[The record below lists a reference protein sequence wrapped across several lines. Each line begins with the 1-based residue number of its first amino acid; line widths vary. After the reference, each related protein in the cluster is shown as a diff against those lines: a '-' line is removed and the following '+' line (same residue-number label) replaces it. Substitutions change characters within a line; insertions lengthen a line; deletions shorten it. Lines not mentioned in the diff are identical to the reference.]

1 MSSETIKTNNDG
13 NEGGGKPPTNPVPR
27 ATTVGSEEEEEPL
40 VTYLSKP
47 KTSKDRQLS
56 WGDQQQQPSQSVPPI
71 PMSQETVNRL
81 TSTATTTPPRPAAVN
96 DATRASTFNT
106 ADRWIS
112 MVKNTQVQEEDEPYS
127 PLTPASTYMTTQ
139 RPLSDRP
146 PLLPNIEPPPP
157 KREIQTHVS
166 LADVRG
172 GNHEAEAI
180 ESIVYAMEK
189 LAHQNQQRDRGF
201 SVDSGTRILQNV
213 PDDATSFQQQQSPP
227 EKASDTR
234 SATSK
239 ASKISSAATSKHS
252 TTSEMHRRNKTME
265 STLFGLTQAMAAM
278 HRMEEGSNDGS
289 DNDDDD
295 DDIHHLNP
303 SATASQFDQSATL
316 VFRGKSDA
324 EKEEAKIQ
332 AHKHWGALKT
342 TLQMKAA
349 LSEDEE
355 RDLKMPLS
363 TIPSNSALTDMEEGH
378 SSGAL
383 GESNRTD
390 ENDDPK
396 KTDKRK
402 SKTKTKAKKKAMQ
415 QAGQGLV
422 SDAREFTQQRKSAL
436 RAYLWTLMLLVVPAI
451 GISFILFYLAG
462 NPPTGRIEDDSKL
475 VYDFETNTTI
485 LVNTNGEEFDAK
497 TASASWWILFLCVRQ
512 IITLSLAKMC
522 QTIIID
528 FFCVSTRIFVNTFGQ
543 FFTLFIIQSRGV
555 PFHMFFWSLWDLA
568 LLQGNTD
575 FAKHW
580 GQWQTYYFDNYLSIF
595 TQANPSGGIPG
606 EDWYRRLLIM
616 GIGVGLAISVKRVWV
631 GFMLGRKI
639 YRNYSE
645 DLAKLMKKLLLL
657 GRVAFVARDLS
668 RRSTRRKK
676 NFTGTIALENYG
688 FSEEQYNGLLRTGS
702 EDNLNNAQDFSA
714 PAPDSL
720 DQLMGR
726 VIEVND
732 PRDLSQAD
740 RNRINEYL
748 GAWED
753 PEKELGVE
761 DSISIDAILQFR
773 QSLSFLDNRFLF
785 SIAWGDTSTR
795 ESTIISSQEVY
806 HRLNV
811 LNPDTS
817 VLRFDVLALATVDES
832 GEIDPQLL
840 KDLIRL
846 LRPDR
851 EGYLTLLEFVKSVD
865 AVYREAKLLRAAV
878 HNSEKVDRAFENVIN
893 VIFYVTLGCIL
904 LSQSGVSPMA
914 LFISMSSFIL
924 AFAFVIGSAMS
935 KMFEGWLFILLQRP
949 YDIGDRIHV
958 SNVQVDTN
966 SDGSPGWIVKDV
978 TLFNTTLVYGVTNE
992 RATLSNSSMA
1002 NSRILNMAR
1011 SPNAQVFVFFKFS
1024 VEVEYEKVEVFQQ
1037 ALRKFVRARPREWA
1051 NFAAF
1056 RPTKIMA
1063 DLGYIEYITIL
1074 VHRESWQNVGAV
1086 NTSKAE
1092 VASFGLELSKKLDMR
1107 YKSPPLPVN
1116 LNMMQGE
1123 RALMPSMDSEPPKM
1137 VTQESSNKA
1146 AGHHVHSA
1154 SDLDSIMAMFEKD
1167 AK

>member
-1 MSSETIKTNNDG
+1 MSSETAKENNIG
-13 NEGGGKPPTNPVPR
+13 KEGGVKPPTNPAAR
-27 ATTVGSEEEEEPL
+27 ATTVGSEEEEPL
-40 VTYLSKP
+40 VTSLPKP
-47 KTSKDRQLS
+47 KTAKDRQLS

-71 PMSQETVNRL
+71 PVNQETVNRL
-81 TSTATTTPPRPAAVN
+81 ITTTTTTSTSPPRPAAVN

-106 ADRWIS
+106 TDRWIS
-112 MVKNTQVQEEDEPYS
+112 MVKHAQVQEEEEPYS
-127 PLTPASTYMTTQ
+127 PLTPASTYVTTQ
-139 RPLSDRP
+139 RPPSDRP
-146 PLLPNIEPPPP
+146 PLLPNIEPLPP
-157 KREIQTHVS
+157 KRDIQTHVS

-213 PDDATSFQQQQSPP
+213 PDDAAAFQQQQQQP
-227 EKASDTR
+227 EKGSDTR
-234 SATSK
+234 STTSK
-239 ASKISSAATSKHS
+239 ASKISSAAASKHS
-252 TTSEMHRRNKTME
+252 ATSEMHRRNKTME

-295 DDIHHLNP
+295 DVHHL
-303 SATASQFDQSATL
+303 SAPAMPSQFDRSATL

-324 EKEEAKIQ
+324 EKEEAKLQ

-342 TLQMKAA
+342 TLQMKAV
-349 LSEDEE
+349 LSENEE
-355 RDLKMPLS
+355 RDLKTPLS
-363 TIPSNSALTDMEEGH
+363 TIPSNSALTDMEEGQ

-383 GESNRTD
+383 GESSRTN
-390 ENDDPK
+390 ENDDLK
-396 KTDKRK
+396 KTDNRK
-402 SKTKTKAKKKAMQ
+402 SKTTAKAKKKAMK

-451 GISFILFYLAG
+451 GLSFILFYLAG

-475 VYDFETNTTI
+475 VFDFETNTTI
-485 LVNTNGEEFDAK
+485 LVNTDGEEFDAK

-512 IITLSLAKMC
+512 VITLSLAKMC
-522 QTIIID
+522 QAIIID

-606 EDWYRRLLIM
+606 ESWYRRLLIM
-616 GIGVGLAISVKRVWV
+616 GIGVGMAISVKRVWV

-676 NFTGTIALENYG
+676 NLTGTIALENYG
-688 FSEEQYNGLLRTGS
+688 FSEEQYLGLLRTGS
-702 EDNLNNAQDFSA
+702 EENLNNAQDFTA

-753 PEKELGVE
+753 PEKEMGVE

-817 VLRFDVLALATVDES
+817 VLRFDVLALATVNET

-878 HNSEKVDRAFENVIN
+878 QNSEKVDRAFENVIN

-966 SDGSPGWIVKDV
+966 SDGSPGWIVKVRCTDFHV
-978 TLFNTTLVYGVTNE
+978 LRNCSTLIHLLY
-992 RATLSNSSMA
+992 
-1002 NSRILNMAR
+1002 
-1011 SPNAQVFVFFKFS
+1011 
-1024 VEVEYEKVEVFQQ
+1024 
-1037 ALRKFVRARPREWA
+1037 
-1051 NFAAF
+1051 
-1056 RPTKIMA
+1056 
-1063 DLGYIEYITIL
+1063 
-1074 VHRESWQNVGAV
+1074 
-1086 NTSKAE
+1086 
-1092 VASFGLELSKKLDMR
+1092 
-1107 YKSPPLPVN
+1107 
-1116 LNMMQGE
+1116 
-1123 RALMPSMDSEPPKM
+1123 
-1137 VTQESSNKA
+1137 
-1146 AGHHVHSA
+1146 
-1154 SDLDSIMAMFEKD
+1154 SIMGRTSLYSIQLSFTAQPTNARHYLTLPWPTLAF
-1167 AK
+1167 